1 MKTEES
7 SKNSKKK
14 EDEDLKRIK
23 KKKTKVSEYFTNMPN
38 RRFAYFV
45 GETVEEKCELPGSAR
60 AAGPSSSSPR
70 ASSITSSPSTAVQ
83 ELLPPSEI
91 RRLSPTSL
99 LTNGSTLCAQYHQCT
114 ADVIER
120 EDDSVS
126 RSANVCGPITAFGLS
141 QQKKMWEK
149 IGKSGD
155 STETVH
161 HLS

>member
-1 MKTEES
+1 MKTNLEKLEEVSEERNRKETGSKKREES

-14 EDEDLKRIK
+14 EDEDLKRI

-91 RRLSPTSL
+91 RIISYFI
-99 LTNGSTLCAQYHQCT
+99 AH
-114 ADVIER
+114 
-120 EDDSVS
+120 
-126 RSANVCGPITAFGLS
+126 
-141 QQKKMWEK
+141 
-149 IGKSGD
+149 
-155 STETVH
+155 
-161 HLS
+161 